1 MRENLNWDRST
12 DWPWQ
17 IAKRIFSNLFVINW
31 TEQLQYLWSGCPRVS
46 IPDEWP
52 HRSCL
57 FGERRNFDHSLSG
70 ESGKSWRKIQ
80 SFTTHDSTSSKWSR
94 FFLDECPNA
103 SSHLREDT
111 DRRWS
116 AFDEL
121 WSWAS
126 DFSNRMSSRVKCLL
140 RALLA
145 FRFVLVYF
153 SSWGFIW
160 CFVVKDFDLKETLEI
175 AWWMLFYIHRILW
188 IQFFFFLL

>member
-46 IPDEWP
+46 IPDEWS

-103 SSHLREDT
+103 SIIFEKTQTDVDPHSMNCDRGLLTSVTECHRES
-111 DRRWS
+111 S
-116 AFDEL
+116 ACCVHCWLF
-121 WSWAS
+121 
-126 DFSNRMSSRVKCLL
+126 
-140 RALLA
+140 AL
-145 FRFVLVYF
+145 F
-153 SSWGFIW
+153 
-160 CFVVKDFDLKETLEI
+160 
-175 AWWMLFYIHRILW
+175 
-188 IQFFFFLL
+188 